1 MKTKLIAISAALMVL
16 GGCASSP
23 KTDYSEVHPE
33 VLRYCEN
40 VSTLYGQ
47 VHDLKRMKY
56 SRIESAAF
64 LLKMIDDEP
73 MRKEAKDDIKIHTRQ
88 ATHSVYDNPG
98 TSKSEWVE
106 GIKEQCVNKPGI
118 I

>member
-1 MKTKLIAISAALMVL
+1 MKIKLIAISAVLIL

-33 VLRYCEN
+33 VLSYCEN
-40 VSTLYGQ
+40 VSALYGQ
-47 VHDLKRMKY
+47 VHQLKSMKY
-56 SRIESAAF
+56 SRVESAAF
-64 LLKMIDDEP
+64 LLKMIDEEP

-88 ATHSVYDNPG
+88 AIHSVYDNPKI
-98 TSKSEWVE
+98 SQRDWVN